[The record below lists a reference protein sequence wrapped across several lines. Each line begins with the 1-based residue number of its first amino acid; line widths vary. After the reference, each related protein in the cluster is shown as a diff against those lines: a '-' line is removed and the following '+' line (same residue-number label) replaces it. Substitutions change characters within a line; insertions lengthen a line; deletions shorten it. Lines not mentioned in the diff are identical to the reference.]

1 MKSDELRS
9 MLAVAREAD
18 VLSFEAPV
26 EGGVLRVTFRE
37 PAFDPGL
44 VVEADASLPDLREE
58 AAEKNNKRAAPRGID
73 PDMLF
78 RG

>member
-1 MKSDELRS
+1 MKADELKA
-9 MLAVAREAD
+9 LLTAAREAD

-26 EGGVLRVTFRE
+26 AGGILRVTFRE
-37 PAFDPGL
+37 PAFDPAL

-58 AAEKNNKRAAPRGID
+58 AAEKNNKRVAPRGVD
-73 PDMLF
+73 PNMLF